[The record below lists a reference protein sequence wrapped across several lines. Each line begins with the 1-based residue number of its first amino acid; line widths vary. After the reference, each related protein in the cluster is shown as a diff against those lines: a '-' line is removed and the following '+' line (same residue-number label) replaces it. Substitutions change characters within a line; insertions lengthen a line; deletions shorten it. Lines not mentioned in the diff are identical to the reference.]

1 MTMSTPRPPTLPRVT
16 RAIAIAVLLAHAW
29 GGAAWARG
37 PWRADDA
44 NTPGWKFM
52 SQEERVEHQRRMRSF
67 ETFESCAAY
76 QAEHHAL
83 MVERARLAGVEL
95 GQGKHGGTCEQ
106 LKAQGRLK

>member
-1 MTMSTPRPPTLPRVT
+1 MTTTTPRPATPARIA
-16 RAIAIAVLLAHAW
+16 RAIVIAAVLVPAG

-67 ETFESCAAY
+67 ETFEACAAY

-83 MVERARLAGVEL
+83 IAERARRAGVEL
-95 GQGKHGGTCEQ
+95 GPGKGRGTCEE